1 MSQAAT
7 QTALTVSPDPALV
20 QQPITFTAQVT
31 GNGGTPT
38 GSVNFLA
45 NGNAIG
51 ASSVNASGKATFTTS
66 ALAAGTYSITAAY
79 AGDANDI
86 GSTSGATS
94 LTVSLA
100 TTTTAITV
108 APNPA
113 LVGSAVTITA
123 KVSGNGGTPTGS
135 VNFIANGNSLAAAT
149 LSGGAAS
156 FTTSTLPPG
165 TYSITASY
173 LGDAAD
179 SPSTSSAVS
188 ELVGLIPTTTSLGT
202 SVTTGPAPQ
211 VILLA
216 TVLNNGAGVLPTGT
230 VAFMSGATQIGS
242 ATLDLSGV
250 ATVTPNLT
258 AGVNYNIVAM
268 YSGDA
273 DHSPSTSPAVNVSGT
288 PTLFSIG
295 LSPSS
300 ITMATSQNATVTV
313 NLTSNGSFADTI
325 GLGCASLPAG
335 VTCHFSSPSV
345 KLTAGSSA
353 SVQLTID
360 TNNPLSGGSSAANTR
375 TGSAKFSLA
384 GLFLP
389 LSLGFGLFFW
399 RFRRRN
405 ARLITMAMA
414 LVLSAAMLLTTGCNS
429 FSINTAAPGNYTV
442 QVTGTGAGT
451 NAQQYQNLSLDIT
464 K

>member
-1 MSQAAT
+1 
-7 QTALTVSPDPALV
+7 
-20 QQPITFTAQVT
+20 
-31 GNGGTPT
+31 
-38 GSVNFLA
+38 
-45 NGNAIG
+45 
-51 ASSVNASGKATFTTS
+51 
-66 ALAAGTYSITAAY
+66 
-79 AGDANDI
+79 
-86 GSTSGATS
+86 
-94 LTVSLA
+94 
-100 TTTTAITV
+100 
-108 APNPA
+108 
-113 LVGSAVTITA
+113 
-123 KVSGNGGTPTGS
+123 
-135 VNFIANGNSLAAAT
+135 VNFIANGSTLAAAT

-202 SVTTGPAPQ
+202 SVTTGPSPQ

-250 ATVTPNLT
+250 ATVTPNLS

-288 PTLFSIG
+288 PTLFSLG

-389 LSLGFGLFFW
+389 LSLGFGLLFW